1 MNPRIAQALEKLFSR
16 HRIVFWYDAARELR
30 HEFESLEFDDVR
42 SLEIRN
48 NEFFLKYHI
57 LREQPQQKFLLYNE
71 GPQPAD
77 LDNWLLDVQLAHAE
91 FRTDQAA
98 LWLSELDLGLEFADV
113 VQQHPEFFQAAKRR
127 EALRKLLKPD
137 DTPLSLR
144 LKLLAVCAAAEP
156 RLDTILEQLLHDLS
170 QSRDER
176 LRLITRCG
184 LEKFLFEQLA
194 RTFSYRSDSPGLRD
208 FVIELFKSTW
218 AMGTDGSIRMSGDA
232 LVFLKRWKDSRQY
245 SEGFE
250 FWSTEC
256 AEVLAIE
263 SDLANRDARDLL
275 ELDSFRLVDLKIIST
290 LVHSVTARTIVA
302 ADVAPWVRQRR
313 QSHWFPEFRHLY
325 EAIDHA
331 AALLEMHGVLSS
343 QWTEQA
349 VATWKLSDW
358 IERYT
363 STWYRLDQLYRRFIW
378 HVRMSAQ
385 PSLLGPLT
393 ELVENQYINN
403 CLLRLADRF
412 QNAVDTT
419 TSWHAPPFRRQD
431 EFFETCVNSF
441 LRREIKVC
449 VIISDAL
456 RYEAGEELLTAI
468 RQEDR
473 YTAELEPLL
482 AMLPSYTQLGM
493 AALLPHKTLEI
504 APDDSGIVLVN
515 GQSSQGTANRNK
527 LLSDAAKGRGAA
539 LRADD
544 LLAMKADDCRSL
556 IRDHDVLYIY
566 HNRIDF
572 VGDKRETEER
582 VFEAVEEAIQ
592 ELVRV
597 VRKLT
602 AANASN
608 LLVTADH
615 GFLCQH
621 RAVDESDFTAA
632 DAEGHQVLL
641 RDRRFVVGQQLR
653 PNPSFRLFKATE
665 LGLVG
670 SLDIQIPRSINRLR
684 VRGSG
689 SRFVHGGA
697 SLQEVV
703 VPLLRINKRRQSDV
717 AAVEVEILR
726 GTSSVITAGQ
736 LAVTLYQTLPVTDK
750 LQPRILR
757 AGLYTTSGELIS
769 DAHELTFDLD
779 SENPR
784 DRERQVRFVLT
795 SRADKAN
802 GQEVILRLEE
812 QHAGTSH
819 YREYKSLRYTIRRSF
834 TSDFE
839 F

>member
-1 MNPRIAQALEKLFSR
+1 MNPRIAQALEKLFSK

-30 HEFESLEFDDVR
+30 HEFESLALDDIR

-98 LWLSELDLGLEFADV
+98 LWLSELDLGLEFAEV

-127 EALRKLLKPD
+127 DALRKLLKPD
-137 DTPLSLR
+137 DTPVSLR
-144 LKLLAVCAAAEP
+144 LKLLAVCATAEP
-156 RLDTILEQLLHDLS
+156 RLDTILEQLLHDLA
-170 QSRDER
+170 QSRDVR
-176 LRLITRCG
+176 LRLISRCG
-184 LEKFLFEQLA
+184 LETFLFEHLA

-218 AMGTDGSIRMSGDA
+218 AMGTDGSIRLSGDA

-245 SEGFE
+245 SDGFE
-250 FWSTEC
+250 FWSAEC
-256 AEVLAIE
+256 AEVLDIE
-263 SDLANRDARDLL
+263 SDIASRAARNLL

-290 LVHSVTARTIVA
+290 LVHSVTARTMA
-302 ADVAPWVRQRR
+302 SADVATWIRQRR
-313 QSHWFPEFRHLY
+313 QSHWFPEFHHLY
-325 EAIDHA
+325 EAIDYA
-331 AALLEMHGVLSS
+331 AAFLEMLAVLGS
-343 QWTEQA
+343 QWTDQA
-349 VATWKLSDW
+349 LATWQLADW
-358 IERYT
+358 IERY
-363 STWYRLDQLYRRFIW
+363 STTWFKLDQLYRKCIW

-393 ELVENQYINN
+393 ELIENQYINN

-412 QNAVDTT
+412 QSVVDSTAHWDAT
-419 TSWHAPPFRRQD
+419 PIRRQD
-431 EFFETCVNSF
+431 QFFEGCVTPF
-441 LRREIKVC
+441 LRRENKVC
-449 VIISDAL
+449 VVISDAL
-456 RYEAGEELLTAI
+456 RYEVGEELLTTI

-473 YTAELEPLL
+473 YFAELEPLL

-504 APDDSGIVLVN
+504 APDDSGTVLVD
-515 GQSSQGTANRNK
+515 GQSSRGTANRHK
-527 LLSDAAKGRGAA
+527 LLSHAVRGRGAA
-539 LRADD
+539 LKADE
-544 LLAMKADDCRSL
+544 LLAMKADDCRTL
-556 IRDHDVLYIY
+556 VRDHDVLYIY
-566 HNRIDF
+566 HNRIDV

-582 VFEAVEEAIQ
+582 VFEAAEETVQ
-592 ELVRV
+592 ELVRI

-602 AANASN
+602 AANANN

-621 RAVDESDFTAA
+621 RAVDESDFSAA
-632 DAEGHQVLL
+632 DAAGQNILV

-653 PNPSFRLFKATE
+653 QNPSFRLFNASE
-665 LGLVG
+665 LGLAG
-670 SLDIQIPRSINRLR
+670 SLEIQIPRSINRLR

-697 SLQEVV
+697 SLQEIVI
-703 VPLLRINKRRQSDV
+703 PLLRINKRRQSDV

-726 GTSSVITAGQ
+726 GPSSVITAGQ
-736 LAVTLYQTLPVTDK
+736 LAVTLYQTLPITDK

-757 AGLYTTSGELIS
+757 AGIYTLSGELIS
-769 DAHELTFDLD
+769 DSHELSFDLD
-779 SENPR
+779 SANPR

-795 SRADKAN
+795 RRADDAN
-802 GQEVILRLEE
+802 GQDVVLRLEE
-812 QHAGTSH
+812 QHAGTTH
-819 YREYKSLRYTIRRSF
+819 YREYKSLRYTMRRSF